1 MKDMRE
7 LLKIERKM
15 VGLLETEA
23 EVSREDLDDALFYA
37 VSMNRP
43 QAKVKFEKLKRLYEF
58 QQHNLEVRTPI
69 PEAER
74 VTAAQVEEAR
84 KKAILNP
91 SAKGRV
97 EYAML
102 QRALSYQE
110 DRDAELAEIKQQ
122 DKQEQREL
130 AKEQRVQSADQ
141 KLTEELQAAYKQQ
154 LEAKNAAFDEVNQ

>member
-58 QQHNLEVRTPI
+58 QQHELEARTPT
-69 PEAER
+69 PVAER
-74 VTAAQVEEAR
+74 VTAEQVEEAHQ
-84 KKAILNP
+84 KAIAD
-91 SAKGRV
+91 STIKS
-97 EYAML
+97 
-102 QRALSYQE
+102 RAAWAILKREFESQT

-141 KLTEELQAAYKQQ
+141 KLTEELQAAYRKQ
-154 LEAKNAAFDEVNQ
+154 LESNNAAFDKVSQ